1 MKVPPCC
8 ASDPSVEGELEEEL
22 KTELDNIPKEE
33 NLEKYGELLFSL
45 AHPIRLKIAYLL
57 LIRDH
62 CVCEL
67 TQLLGKEPN
76 LVSHHLT
83 VLRKNGIVTSY
94 MSSKWK
100 YYKLNEIAANILKE
114 IEKI

>member
-1 MKVPPCC
+1 
-8 ASDPSVEGELEEEL
+8 LESIL
-22 KTELDNIPKEE
+22 KEE
-33 NLEKYGELLFSL
+33 SLERCSELLFSL
-45 AHPIRLKIAYLL
+45 AHPIRLKIASLL

-76 LVSHHLT
+76 LVSHHLM
-83 VLRKNGIVTSY
+83 VMRKTGIVTPY

-100 YYKLNEIAANILKE
+100 YYKLNEKVANIVKGIKE
-114 IEKI
+114 I